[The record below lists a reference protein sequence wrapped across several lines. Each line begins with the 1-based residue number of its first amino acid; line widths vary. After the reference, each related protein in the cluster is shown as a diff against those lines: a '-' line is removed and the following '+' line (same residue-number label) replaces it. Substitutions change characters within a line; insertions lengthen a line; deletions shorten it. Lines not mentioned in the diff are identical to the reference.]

1 MLAIILAGAAA
12 ALPIA
17 IGLAWAGV
25 VWWDVRSLE
34 RELQFAAVPAGCFN
48 MGSPSNEEGRLSD
61 EGPAHEVCLPRFELG
76 KFAITQAQWRKVMV
90 HNPDPS
96 QFKGDDRPVEGVSWD
111 DAQLFIR
118 LMSLF
123 GTRNYRLPGEAER
136 EYAMRAGTRTARYWG
151 ESADD
156 ICTYANIA
164 DQTFKGTFPD
174 YPAVACSD
182 GYVYTAPV
190 GSFKPNI
197 FGLYDMI
204 GNVWEWV
211 EDCFVD
217 YEKIAPA
224 DGSIVTS
231 DDCPRRV
238 LRGASWFSNS
248 NNARAAQRG
257 RNVPSVRSN
266 LIGFRLAR
274 TALGEKDP
282 SKINVTVAIPFS
294 RSPPSGSI
302 ETGEGCGAQVKSPHA
317 GSIFEVGFVYT
328 V

>member
-1 MLAIILAGAAA
+1 
-12 ALPIA
+12 
-17 IGLAWAGV
+17 
-25 VWWDVRSLE
+25 
-34 RELQFAAVPAGCFN
+34 
-48 MGSPSNEEGRLSD
+48 MGSPSTEEGHLSD
-61 EGPAHEVCLPRFELG
+61 EGPVHEVCVPHFELG
-76 KFAITQAQWRKVMV
+76 KFAITQAQWRRVMV

-96 QFKGDDRPVEGVSWD
+96 QFKGDDHPVEGVSWD

-118 LMSLF
+118 LMAFF
-123 GTRNYRLPGEAER
+123 GTRSYRLPSEAER
-136 EYAMRAGTRTARYWG
+136 EYATRAGTQTVRYWG
-151 ESADD
+151 DSADD
-156 ICTYANIA
+156 SCAYANIA

-182 GYVYTAPV
+182 GHVYTSRT
-190 GSFKPNI
+190 GSFKPNA

-224 DGSIVTS
+224 EGSIVTS

-238 LRGASWFSNS
+238 LRGASWFSNA

-274 TALGEKDP
+274 TPLGEQDP
-282 SKINVTVAIPFS
+282 PKIKVTVAVPFS

-302 ETGEGCGAQVKSPHA
+302 ETGQKSGPK
-317 GSIFEVGFVYT
+317 
-328 V
+328 